1 LLQFN
6 NASFSILIDAGPKR
20 PYRNVE
26 RMAKMIHDLIPSGV
40 VDLAIV
46 THHDDDH
53 IGGFFHLLSEDSGI
67 VFKDMIFNSPLVVDR
82 LLRHSE
88 LSDISAKQGLELAK
102 IMTACNHA
110 VVSQGHV
117 HYLMDRQVE
126 LVFLSPRQEDV
137 IKYGGSTICEVLSP
151 EDISVPEPCRSY
163 QALQVEV
170 DEFEE
175 DNSKSNLLSLAFEV
189 RFNNRAWLFLGD
201 AWPSRIQ
208 EALEARYPSS
218 VPEYELVKL
227 SHHGSKSST
236 TKELVSK
243 WRCSRYLF
251 LSDGRRHPDEQVLRR
266 ILDATPNGRAE
277 FYFPE
282 RTTYLDYRMHEYQDQ
297 VKYPENDSVLSFEY

>member
-1 LLQFN
+1 MLQFN
-6 NASFSILIDAGPKR
+6 KASFNILIDAGPKR
-20 PYRNVE
+20 PSRNVE
-26 RMAKMIHDLIPSGV
+26 RIAKIIRDLIPSGV

-46 THHDDDH
+46 THHDEDH
-53 IGGFFHLLSEDSGI
+53 IGGFFYLLSEGSGI
-67 VFKDMIFNSPLVVDR
+67 VFKSMIFNSPLVVDR
-82 LLRHSE
+82 LLKKSE
-88 LSDISAKQGLELAK
+88 LSHISARQGLELAK
-102 IMTACNHA
+102 MLTECNYA
-110 VVSQGHV
+110 VVSQGHI
-117 HYLMDRQVE
+117 HYLMDRQIQ

-163 QALQVEV
+163 QTLQAEV

-175 DNSKSNLLSLAFEV
+175 DNSKSNLLSLAFELH
-189 RFNNRAWLFLGD
+189 FNNRVWLFLGD

-218 VPEYELVKL
+218 TPAYELVKL

-243 WRCSRYLF
+243 WQCSRYLF

-266 ILDATPNGRAE
+266 ILDATPNGRSE

-282 RTTYLDYRMHEYQDQ
+282 KTRYLDYRMHEYQDQ
-297 VKYPENDSVLSFEY
+297 IKFPEEGSVLSFEY